1 MSEDPNEL
9 EQSSPFSDMLVAVK
23 ACGLAILV
31 IVTVFILHEDIV
43 GKPWPYHL
51 FVQVVCMVA
60 VGGGYAYTEGRAD
73 LTPWQQRLVIAGI
86 GLAASLLTLA
96 VMHLIR

>member
-1 MSEDPNEL
+1 
-9 EQSSPFSDMLVAVK
+9 MLVAVK

-43 GKPWPYHL
+43 GKPWPYRL

-60 VGGGYAYTEGRAD
+60 VGGGYAYTE
-73 LTPWQQRLVIAGI
+73 
-86 GLAASLLTLA
+86 AAPISRPGSSASSSPASGSPHRSSRSPSCT
-96 VMHLIR
+96 